1 MPATKQHAG
10 RSSPLKTGV
19 RSAIIVWL
27 VYHAKGQTEMKKKL
41 IALTTVLL
49 ALCLTA
55 QIALAAPEAPL

>member
-1 MPATKQHAG
+1 M
-10 RSSPLKTGV
+10 
-19 RSAIIVWL
+19 I
-27 VYHAKGQTEMKKKL
+27 KKL